1 MKKWI
6 LALLLLTL
14 GGTVGLFSQD
24 LDVFT
29 QREIEM
35 GNRRV
40 ERWSQFLSELPP
52 PSNEENLDIEELALA
67 VSSLNLNFRPKGIW
81 RGEEVNEL
89 YWQARRRLLAHEGH
103 ATHFVDQIIKI
114 HERLEADETNW
125 PLARS
130 RIAIP
135 INRLKDMP
143 SHDAVT
149 GLMPL
154 LEMQSNW
161 VGNRF
166 YGREQILYRGQRPDD
181 GSLTIAGMA
190 SLALSEMGIIDGAPK
205 TVTLPNGQK
214 LQGLVDGD
222 FLVVAWKE
230 WWQEVVDGKRT
241 FGFEGDPNRY
251 NHLGII
257 EALPTGGSAP
267 NPLKQSPKP
276 SPALEIQPQT
286 KGTPPRSP
294 SWFYWALGILIGFG
308 VLLLASKVR
317 KRASGA

>member
-1 MKKWI
+1 MKKWF
-6 LALLLLTL
+6 LSLSLLML
-14 GGTVGLFSQD
+14 GGIDVLFSQESN
-24 LDVFT
+24 T
-29 QREIEM
+29 YSQREIEM

-52 PSNEENLDIEELALA
+52 PSDEENLDIEELALA
-67 VSSLNLNFRPKGIW
+67 VSSLNLNIRPKDVW
-81 RGEEVNEL
+81 RAEEVHDL

-103 ATHFVDQIIKI
+103 ATHFVDQIIEI

-135 INRLKDMP
+135 INHLKDMP
-143 SHDAVT
+143 SHEAVT
-149 GLMPL
+149 SLMPL

-166 YGREQILYRGQRPDD
+166 YGREQILYRGQKPND

-190 SLALSEMGIIDGAPK
+190 SFALSEMGIIDGAPQ
-205 TVTLPNGQK
+205 TVTLPNGQEV
-214 LQGLVDGD
+214 GGMSD
-222 FLVVAWKE
+222 FLVIAWKE

-251 NHLGII
+251 NHLGIVA
-257 EALPTGGSAP
+257 ALPTGGSAP
-267 NPLKQSPKP
+267 NPLKQSPHP
-276 SPALEIQPQT
+276 SPPLKIQPQT
-286 KGTPPRSP
+286 KGTHSSSP
-294 SWFYWALGILIGFG
+294 SWIYWTLGILIGFG
-308 VLLLASKVR
+308 LILLGLKAR
-317 KRASGA
+317 KRTYDS